1 MRSVIKRG
9 IDLISNDIYKKKNQ
23 LKEVVLRYP
32 AQIKFNKAR
41 ETEELL
47 LAKFQPLG
55 SNI

>member
-23 LKEVVLRYP
+23 LKEVVLRYS

>member
-23 LKEVVLRYP
+23 LKEVVYRYS

-41 ETEELL
+41 ETEEVT
-47 LAKFQPLG
+47 LG
-55 SNI
+55 EISTFRK